1 MIRREDYLVLLLV
14 YFQARLRIT
23 CVEMASNTSNSAS
36 AANSTK
42 GPTPGDEP
50 AAGDAPATGAFASRA
65 KQALDAWQTLQS
77 ALANVSSHAQV
88 FADVASA
95 VDRHIA
101 TEAEIRKKD
110 GRIADLDSTIQ
121 NQFGALEARY
131 SKWEVEKR
139 ELEEKIARK
148 ETASDARLKDV
159 LVKKNAAH
167 GLELDKLKK
176 ALEGE
181 RKKSAALEE
190 KLADANLRIKK
201 AEEGFAK
208 CSKEI
213 DEWNGYTSELKEVDF
228 KKL

>member
-1 MIRREDYLVLLLV
+1 
-14 YFQARLRIT
+14 
-23 CVEMASNTSNSAS
+23 MASNTSNGAS

-42 GPTPGDEP
+42 EPTPGDDP
-50 AAGDAPATGAFASRA
+50 AAGDAATTGALASRA
-65 KQALDAWQTLQS
+65 KQALDAWQALES
-77 ALANVSSHAQV
+77 ALANVSLHAQV

-95 VDRHIA
+95 VDRQIA

-110 GRIADLDSTIQ
+110 GCIAELNSTIQ

-131 SKWEVEKR
+131 SKWEVEKK
-139 ELEEKIARK
+139 ELEDKIGRK

-159 LVKKNAAH
+159 LTKKNAAH
-167 GLELDKLKK
+167 GLELDKLRK

-181 RKKSAALEE
+181 RKRSAALEG
-190 KLADANLRIKK
+190 KLADADLRIKK

-213 DEWNGYTSELKEVDF
+213 NEWNGYMSQLREVDF

>member
-1 MIRREDYLVLLLV
+1 ML
-14 YFQARLRIT
+14 
-23 CVEMASNTSNSAS
+23 VEMASPNTSYGAS

-42 GPTPGDEP
+42 ETTPGDEP
-50 AAGDAPATGAFASRA
+50 AAGDAAATGALASRA
-65 KQALDAWQTLQS
+65 KQALDAWQALES
-77 ALANVSSHAQV
+77 ALASVSLHAQV

-110 GRIADLDSTIQ
+110 RRIADLDSTIQ

-131 SKWEVEKR
+131 SKWEIEKK
-139 ELEEKIARK
+139 ELEEKIGKK

-159 LVKKNAAH
+159 IARKNAAH
-167 GLELDKLKK
+167 GQELDKLKK
-176 ALEGE
+176 ALDGE
-181 RKKSAALEE
+181 RKKSAALEG
-190 KLADANLRIKK
+190 KLADADLRIKK

-208 CSKEI
+208 CSKKI
-213 DEWNGYTSELKEVDF
+213 NEWNGYMSELKEVDF